1 MRELELLPIG
11 NFDERLLREVAP
23 ALADA
28 FRVPCRILPKRLDPH
43 FAFHRERQQF
53 HSSELLAAMQE
64 YAGEERVE
72 RTLPATALGACLST
86 PSCRNDDKV
95 SGRPDGHALSAAEAT
110 ARAARPWRV
119 LGVTGVD
126 LYIPILTFVFGEAQ
140 MGGPCAIV
148 SFHRLMQEFY
158 GLDADPSLLAA
169 RLIKEAVHEV
179 GHTLDLT
186 HCDDYT
192 CAMAPSH
199 AVEWID
205 LKESTLCQNCQE
217 RALAAV
223 G

>member
-1 MRELELLPIG
+1 MKTLDLLPIG

-28 FRVPCRILPKRLDPH
+28 FRVPCQILATRLDPQ
-43 FAFHRERQQF
+43 FAFHRERQQY
-53 HSSELLAAMQE
+53 HSSEILQAMQE
-64 YAGEERVE
+64 YAGPDKSVG
-72 RTLPATALGACLST
+72 PAQ
-86 PSCRNDDKV
+86 
-95 SGRPDGHALSAAEAT
+95 
-110 ARAARPWRV
+110 PWRV

-140 MGGPCAIV
+140 MGGPCAVV

-158 GLDADPSLLAA
+158 GLPGDTSLLLE
-169 RLIKEAVHEV
+169 RLVKESVHEI

-186 HCDDYT
+186 HCDDYS

-205 LKESTLCQNCQE
+205 LKGRILCESCQE
-217 RALAAV
+217 RMVA
-223 G
+223 